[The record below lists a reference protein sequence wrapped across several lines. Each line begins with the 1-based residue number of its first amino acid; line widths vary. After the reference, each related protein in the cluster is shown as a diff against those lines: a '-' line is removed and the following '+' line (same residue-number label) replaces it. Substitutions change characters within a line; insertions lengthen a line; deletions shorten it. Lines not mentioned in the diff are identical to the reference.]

1 MAVPTMSRCTML
13 RWSKCPRLHRDSL
26 ANLSLSH
33 VSFLLLFVSKVNMV
47 LNVHRNHKAYSG
59 QGGKGLW
66 RWEKREIIYLSL
78 HCHHQTDSRIK
89 MGSDKS
95 CITVLLIVR
104 DNLMFVTSFT

>member
-47 LNVHRNHKAYSG
+47 LNVHRNIRLIRD
-59 QGGKGLW
+59 GGEGGRGYEGRGRLYRDTVTTTRTSAL
-66 RWEKREIIYLSL
+66 RWAAMRAI
-78 HCHHQTDSRIK
+78 
-89 MGSDKS
+89 
-95 CITVLLIVR
+95 
-104 DNLMFVTSFT
+104 LMFY